1 MITQLPKLSIENR
14 AGSEYDQLI
23 TKLDRSIEVTDE
35 YKVGLTN
42 LTTCNTW
49 MVYLAWYPKQ
59 LDLAP

>member
-42 LTTCNTW
+42 LTTCNT
-49 MVYLAWYPKQ
+49 
-59 LDLAP
+59 